1 MTSKDVARSID
12 DEVYKNYTQIQKD
25 KATKLSNESQAYQ
38 TVGRKCFFCYNK
50 ITKKDA
56 SPPRQVYTSVIGVAH
71 GDCLKYVM
79 SKYPNRNILD
89 FEGKVVRMRVEGS
102 NL

>member
-1 MTSKDVARSID
+1 MTNDIARSID
-12 DEVYKNYTQIQKD
+12 GDVYRQLTQIQKE
-25 KATKLSNESQAYQ
+25 KATKLHSESQAYQ
-38 TVGRKCFFCYNK
+38 TVGRKCYFCYSK

-56 SPPRQVYTSVIGVAH
+56 SPPNQVYTSVIGVAH

-79 SKYPNRNILD
+79 KKYPNRNILD
-89 FEGKVVRMRVEGS
+89 FEGKIVRMRVEGA